1 MIYVVD
7 DDPMN
12 LRMAEFI
19 LGKYGKTVTKISSGK
34 ELLSAVRNSVPHLVL
49 LDINMPEMDGFETL
63 ENLKKLEAE
72 LGIAD
77 IPVIFLTAEED
88 IDTENRGFKM
98 GVSDYIRKPFE
109 PEILIRRIENIL
121 GKQEKIQYFREEAI
135 RDKLTGLYNKAYINE
150 RMDDLIRRTEGCFFM
165 IDLDSFK
172 LVNDL
177 YGHEM
182 GDRILKA
189 FSDLLKEQIPEESTI
204 GRIGGDE
211 FVAFSTG
218 VSSEDEVEKIAG
230 RLNRGIVREAK
241 ELMGENMGIALGV
254 SMGAVFTV
262 PGERSFE
269 EVFKLAD
276 KTLYKVKNNGK
287 HGIMVYKADSAEDE
301 EDDEFIDLNMLNTLL
316 SERNIPDSAFM
327 LDQASF
333 LHVYRFV
340 TRYIMRYQKNACK
353 LLFTLRPA
361 GDSVHYEEYCDE
373 FCEHAKKHLRKSD
386 LLMQYK
392 RNQLFVFLTEVK
404 EDGAENVVNHIVS
417 SWKAEKGE
425 VLSVSWETQFME
437 TSKG

>member
-1 MIYVVD
+1 
-7 DDPMN
+7 
-12 LRMAEFI
+12 
-19 LGKYGKTVTKISSGK
+19 
-34 ELLSAVRNSVPHLVL
+34 
-49 LDINMPEMDGFETL
+49 
-63 ENLKKLEAE
+63 
-72 LGIAD
+72 
-77 IPVIFLTAEED
+77 
-88 IDTENRGFKM
+88 M

-135 RDKLTGLYNKAYINE
+135 KDKLTGLYNKAYINE
-150 RMDDLIRRTEGCFFM
+150 HMDDVLRRVEGCFFM

-182 GDRILKA
+182 GDRVLKNFA
-189 FSDLLKEQIPEESTI
+189 DLLREQIPEESTI
-204 GRIGGDE
+204 GRVGGDE

-218 VSSEDEVEKIAG
+218 VSSETEVLEISK
-230 RLNRGIVREAK
+230 RLNRSVVRDAK

-254 SMGAVFTV
+254 SIGAVFTV
-262 PGERSFE
+262 PGERPFE
-269 EVFKLAD
+269 EVFKLSD

-287 HGIMVYKADSAEDE
+287 HGCLVYSEEASEDP
-301 EDDEFIDLNMLNTLL
+301 DYDEFINLNKLNMLL

-353 LLFTLRPA
+353 LLFTLKPV
-361 GDSVHYEEYCDE
+361 GDDEKAYEDYCDE
-373 FCEHAKKHLRKSD
+373 FCEHVRNHLRKSD

-392 RNQLFVFLTEVK
+392 KNQLFVFLTEVK
-404 EDGAENVVNHIVS
+404 EDGAGNVINHILS
-417 SWKAEKGE
+417 SWKAEKGD
-425 VLSVSWETQFME
+425 VLSITWETQFME
-437 TSKG
+437 ASEE